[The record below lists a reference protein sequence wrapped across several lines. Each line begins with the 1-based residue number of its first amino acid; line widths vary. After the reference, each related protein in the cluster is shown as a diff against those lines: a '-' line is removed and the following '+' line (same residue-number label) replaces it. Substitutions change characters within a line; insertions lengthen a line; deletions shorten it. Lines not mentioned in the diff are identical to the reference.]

1 MTGWLG
7 GLEFGIRGRVSYGVL
22 QVTQDSRF
30 RKFQVPSDNHLD
42 DADSSL
48 SISRIYSPY
57 GHCLFFAVSFIIR
70 TSPLKE
76 VSLCQP

>member
-42 DADSSL
+42 CPTVLEFLATA
-48 SISRIYSPY
+48 IK
-57 GHCLFFAVSFIIR
+57 C
-70 TSPLKE
+70 
-76 VSLCQP
+76 